1 MKEVKAAIKIIG
13 VALVAAAVA
22 QELAKPAK
30 ERIWR
35 GHLQF
40 NVPYDFT
47 LPSAQRLREAYWNPD
62 NDHIF
67 TDRVLGVGWAINAH
81 ALLRRIGALPKP
93 EAPEQI

>member
-1 MKEVKAAIKIIG
+1 MKEFKSAIKIIG

-22 QELAKPAK
+22 RELAKPAQ
-30 ERIWR
+30 ERTWR
-35 GHLQF
+35 GRLQF

-47 LPSAQRLREAYWNPD
+47 IPSAQRLKEAYWNPD
-62 NDHIF
+62 DDRIF
-67 TDRVLGVGWAINAH
+67 TERVLGVGWAINAH